1 MLDPGVYTVA
11 PTPFHSDGSVD
22 LKSVESMTESLLSLG
37 IDGLLVL
44 GVMGEANKLLDDER
58 QQVLTRFIS
67 AAAGVGK
74 IIVGTNHAGA
84 IPSRE
89 LTRAAEES
97 GADAVM
103 ISPPSLAKPTPKTIL
118 DYFETVAEGSEIE
131 IVLQDHPTSSGVF
144 MSVELINE
152 LHQQIDQMTA
162 LKLEDPPTPQKMSSV
177 LASAESLEVFG
188 GLGGLSFI
196 DELDRGAS
204 GTMTGFA
211 YPEILKRIH
220 DHHRNGDVDE
230 ARRLFDNYLPLILF
244 ESQPLISL
252 AVRKHLYQARGFI
265 ANASVRSPAPSL
277 DARTISELERLMS
290 AVDLTAVTSSL
301 P

>member
-1 MLDPGVYTVA
+1 MLDSGVYTVA

-22 LKSVESMTESLLSLG
+22 LKSVEKMTESLLSLG

-44 GVMGEANKLLDDER
+44 GVMGEANKLLDEER

-74 IIVGTNHAGA
+74 VIVGTNHPGA

-89 LTRAAEES
+89 LTRVAEES

-103 ISPPSLAKPTPKTIL
+103 ISPPTLAKPNPQTIL
-118 DYFETVAEGSEIE
+118 DYFETIADGSEIE
-131 IVLQDHPTSSGVF
+131 IVLQDHPTSSGVI

-152 LHQQIDQMTA
+152 LHQHVDQMTA
-162 LKLEDPPTPQKMSSV
+162 LKLEDPPTAQKMSSV
-177 LASAESLEVFG
+177 LATSDSLKVFG

-211 YPEILKRIH
+211 YPEILKRVH
-220 DHHRNGDVDE
+220 DLHQSGEIQE
-230 ARRLFDNYLPLILF
+230 ARQLFDRFLPLILF

-252 AVRKHLYQARGFI
+252 SVRKHLYRARGFI
-265 ANASVRSPAPSL
+265 ANPSVRAPAPSL
-277 DARTISELERLMS
+277 DAGTISELERLMDT
-290 AVDLTAVTSSL
+290 VDVDMASNSIA
-301 P
+301 